1 MGKFSKII
9 AFVLAFLLVFQA
21 GLSGN
26 FSKIY
31 ADELEESFEAAEEI
45 AEDRILEKNEGLDI
59 DAEELEPYK
68 EEKETEKTEKE
79 KGKKEADGIEKIE
92 ELKEAD
98 EIEKAEKI
106 KETDDIIKTE
116 TENTEE
122 IEPKTVID
130 SNVTLHKD
138 TVYKDLYIQS
148 GSLNL
153 NGYKLEVSGNIIHSG
168 GVLNINGGKLFVKGD
183 YRIQRERETNDGVV
197 YERGSGYLNMTNDED
212 YVCID
217 GSLIIESNYTNRLTD
232 GALEIKGDL
241 IQKGSYNTFSPS
253 ENHWV
258 ILSGKS
264 LQTVSFD
271 LPTANFNILELNNYS
286 SEGIFFNKPINA
298 NFFKDNGC
306 IVKFPNE
313 GRIGWTLYSD
323 QVIEGDLYLGGGTL
337 DLNGYSLQVNGNII
351 QSSGVIYIRRKP
363 LCRRGLQVT
372 NREY

>member
-232 GALEIKGDL
+232 GILEIKGDL

-258 ILSGKS
+258 ILSCRF
-264 LQTVSFD
+264 SF
-271 LPTANFNILELNNYS
+271 
-286 SEGIFFNKPINA
+286 
-298 NFFKDNGC
+298 
-306 IVKFPNE
+306 
-313 GRIGWTLYSD
+313 
-323 QVIEGDLYLGGGTL
+323 
-337 DLNGYSLQVNGNII
+337 
-351 QSSGVIYIRRKP
+351 
-363 LCRRGLQVT
+363 
-372 NREY
+372 